1 MTMVLQHL
9 AVGAP
14 RLCTA
19 RECGDGLV
27 PTLIQSV
34 GAEGGGGVVGSA
46 SGVSRLH
53 RGQVGLLNGGRL
65 HQRAGYAGVS
75 RWWPLQLRECFLHGS
90 VGFYSLRPC
99 TTGIDMYLIGL

>member
-1 MTMVLQHL
+1 MVLQRL

-19 RECGDGLV
+19 GECGDGLV

-34 GAEGGGGVVGSA
+34 GAEGGGSVVESA
-46 SGVSRLH
+46 SVVSCSR
-53 RGQVGLLNGGRL
+53 RRQVGLLNDGRL

-75 RWWPLQLRECFLHGS
+75 RW
-90 VGFYSLRPC
+90 
-99 TTGIDMYLIGL
+99 